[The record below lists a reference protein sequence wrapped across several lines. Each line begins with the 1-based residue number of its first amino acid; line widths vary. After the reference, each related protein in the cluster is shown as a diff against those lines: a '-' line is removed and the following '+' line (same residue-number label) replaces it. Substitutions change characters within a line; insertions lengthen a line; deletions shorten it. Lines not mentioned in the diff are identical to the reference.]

1 MKFGKEFSSQMV
13 PEWQEAY
20 MNYEFLKTLL
30 KDIQDFRHKN
40 MPQAAVPTGLKRRPT
55 LYRSFSGLIHR
66 QFSTHQYSPTTSP
79 DIESQAILIN
89 STREDGS
96 HGYHTTFLRTAEQ
109 GGEYE
114 LVYFRR
120 LDEEFNKVDRF
131 YKSKVDEVMKEASM
145 LNKQMD
151 ALIAFR
157 IKVENPTGWFDRS
170 VEMTRLASDI
180 ATSTAVLAATTPS
193 NIRASR
199 RVDFMDKIEEGGSNN
214 HEEQTEET
222 NGDDDK
228 DEIEK
233 TSEST
238 TESQTV
244 TQSVAVQLPR
254 SDRRTRPAPLEILD
268 RVTMNHTQETPR
280 STIKKILKVPK
291 QTELTFNRENLA
303 RVEDQLKKAFV
314 EFYQKLRLLKSFSF
328 LNTLA
333 FSKIMKKYDK
343 ITSRDA
349 SKAYMRMVDNSYLG
363 SSDDVTK
370 LMERVEATYI
380 KHFSN
385 ANRTKGMSILRP
397 KAKRETHRTTF
408 STGFF
413 AGCTAALILALIL
426 IIRARNIME
435 EPGKNQYMENMFPLY
450 ILFAFIV
457 MHMIMYAANVYFWRK
472 YKVNYSFIFGFK
484 QGTELGYREVLL
496 PSFILSALAL
506 GSVLSNLDME
516 MDPKTKDYKA
526 LTELL
531 PLLLLVLVTAVML
544 CPFNIA
550 YRSSRYFF
558 LTCLFHGLLAP
569 LYKVTLPDFLLAD
582 QLTSQVQALRSVQFY
597 ICYYGWGDY
606 KHRETTCKDH
616 SVYKIFLFLVAAVPY
631 MSRLLQC
638 LRRLFEEKDPM
649 QGYNGIKYFLTIVA
663 VSVRT
668 AHSINHSLSWKV
680 AAWVFSIS
688 AAVISTYWDLVIDWG
703 LLQRNSK
710 NRWLRDKLLVPYNS
724 VYFVAIG
731 MNVLLRFAW
740 LQTVLNFQVSFLH
753 TQTLIAIVALLEI
766 LRRGIWNF
774 FRLENEHLNNVG
786 KYRAFKSVPLP
797 FNYDED
803 EDKDE

>member
-1 MKFGKEFSSQMV
+1 MKFGKEFTSQMV

-20 MNYEFLKTLL
+20 MDYNFLKTIL
-30 KDIQDFRHKN
+30 KDIQNMRQKN
-40 MPQAAVPTGLKRRPT
+40 KPPPAAMGLNRRPT
-55 LYRSFSGLIHR
+55 LYRAFSGLMNR
-66 QFSTHQYSPTTSP
+66 QFSTRRYSPTSSTIP
-79 DIESQAILIN
+79 GNDIESQAILVN

-96 HGYHTTFLRTAEQ
+96 HGYHTTFLMASEE

-120 LDEEFNKVDRF
+120 LDEEFNKVDKF
-131 YKSKVDEVMKEASM
+131 YKSKVEEVMKEASM

-157 IKVENPTGWFDRS
+157 IKVENPPGVFDRS

-180 ATSTAVLAATTPS
+180 ASSAAVLAATTPR

-199 RVDFMDKIEEGGSNN
+199 KVNVMDAIEEAGSNN
-214 HEEQTEET
+214 LQEPSEE
-222 NGDDDK
+222 NSGDDEK
-228 DEIEK
+228 DEKEK
-233 TSEST
+233 RSANIVNQRVEA
-238 TESQTV
+238 QT
-244 TQSVAVQLPR
+244 PR
-254 SDRRTRPAPLEILD
+254 NVRRTRPAPLEILD
-268 RVTMNHTQETPR
+268 HVTMNQTQETPR
-280 STIKKILKVPK
+280 STIKGVLKVPK
-291 QTELTFNRENLA
+291 QTELTFNRENL
-303 RVEDQLKKAFV
+303 RKVEEQLKKAFV

-349 SKAYMRMVDNSYLG
+349 SKSYMKTVDQSYLG
-363 SSDDVTK
+363 SSDEVTK

-385 ANRTKGMSILRP
+385 ANRSKGMSILRP
-397 KAKRETHRTTF
+397 KAKRETHRISFT
-408 STGFF
+408 TGFF
-413 AGCTAALILALIL
+413 FGCTVALILALIL
-426 IIRARNIME
+426 IIRTRKIMDQ
-435 EPGKNQYMENMFPLY
+435 PGRAQYMEIMFPLY
-450 ILFAFIV
+450 MFFAFIV
-457 MHMIMYAANVYFWRK
+457 LHMVMYAANVFFWRK
-472 YKVNYSFIFGFK
+472 YRVNYPFIFGFK
-484 QGTELGYREVLL
+484 PGTELGYRDVML
-496 PSFILSALAL
+496 PAFVLSALAL
-506 GSVLSNLDME
+506 GCVLSNLDMQ
-516 MDPKTKDYKA
+516 MDPRTLDYKA

-531 PLLLLVLVTAVML
+531 PLLLLVVVTVIMI
-544 CPFNIA
+544 CPLNIV

-569 LYKVTLPDFLLAD
+569 LYKVTLPDFFLAD
-582 QLTSQVQALRSVQFY
+582 QLTSQVQALRSIQFY

-606 KHRETTCKDH
+606 KHRETTCKDN

-638 LRRLFEEKDPM
+638 LRRLYEEKDPM

-668 AHSINHSLSWKV
+668 ALSLNQASVSWKV
-680 AAWVFSIS
+680 AAWVFSVL
-688 AAVISTYWDLVIDWG
+688 AAIVSTYWDLVFDWG

-710 NRWLRDKLLVPYNS
+710 NRWLRDKLLVPHNS

-740 LQTVLNFQVSFLH
+740 LQTVLNFKVNFLH
-753 TQTLIAIVALLEI
+753 RQTLIAIVALLEI
-766 LRRGIWNF
+766 VRRGIWNF